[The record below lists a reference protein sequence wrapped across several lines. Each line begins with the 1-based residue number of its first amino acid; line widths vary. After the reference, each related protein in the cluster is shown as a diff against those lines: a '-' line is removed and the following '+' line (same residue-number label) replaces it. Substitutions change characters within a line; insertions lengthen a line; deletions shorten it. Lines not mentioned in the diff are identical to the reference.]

1 MDVTADQSRSVRHVG
16 LDVTRAI
23 AIFGVVV
30 MNYHA
35 YLNKSMAFFPESP
48 SLAERIFNPLTGIL
62 STRFAATF
70 VLVAGIGTSLFLR
83 RTMSS
88 RNLDSTVQVR
98 VQLARRGVFLFVL
111 GSGLQ
116 WIWPGTIIFYYGAYF
131 MIGGLIALWSTRR
144 LIALSIGSVVV
155 SSSLA
160 AWRAFE
166 FVNGNPTSWLSPSPN
181 TPRNLLIRVFVD
193 YTHPVFPWITFFCI
207 GIVIG
212 LSYEAFHVS
221 RLQIAKWAGAALLV
235 VYVIRT
241 YTYPEFPITTT
252 DVVLRRILSTN
263 NHEHGLLHVASALA
277 TAILALCVI
286 SWLTDK
292 KTESSFVNHLAR
304 AGRMSLS
311 IYVIHVL
318 VFNFFVNWMHWI
330 RPTGLDTALLFSVGF
345 YAVIIPAAAWWNKR
359 CGAGPLE
366 RMYRMFGG

>member
-35 YLNKSMAFFPESP
+35 YLNKSAAFFPENP
-48 SLAERIFNPLTGIL
+48 SLAEQIFNPLTGIL
-62 STRFAATF
+62 TTRFAATF
-70 VLVAGIGTSLFLR
+70 VLVAGIGTSLFLS

-88 RNLDSTVQVR
+88 GNIDTTAQARVR
-98 VQLARRGVFLFVL
+98 LARRGVFLFVL

-131 MIGGLIALWSTRR
+131 MIGSLIALWPTRR

-155 SSSLA
+155 STSLA

-166 FVNGNPTSWLSPSPN
+166 YVNGNPTTWLSPSPN

-207 GIVIG
+207 GMVIG
-212 LSYEAFHVS
+212 RHYEVFRAT
-221 RLQIAKWAGAALLV
+221 RLQIAKWTGAVLLL

-241 YTYPEFPITTT
+241 YAYPEFAITTT
-252 DVVLRRILSTN
+252 DYVLRRILSTN
-263 NHEHGLLHVASALA
+263 NHEHGFLHVASALA
-277 TAILALCVI
+277 IAVLALCVI
-286 SWLTDK
+286 SWLTDNTQK
-292 KTESSFVNHLAR
+292 SAFINHLAR

-311 IYVIHVL
+311 IYVMHVL
-318 VFNFFVNWMHWI
+318 IFNFVVNWMHWI
-330 RPTGLDTALLFSVGF
+330 QPTGLDTALLFSMGF
-345 YAVIIPAAAWWNKR
+345 YAVIIPTAAWWSKR
-359 CGAGPLE
+359 FGAGPLE